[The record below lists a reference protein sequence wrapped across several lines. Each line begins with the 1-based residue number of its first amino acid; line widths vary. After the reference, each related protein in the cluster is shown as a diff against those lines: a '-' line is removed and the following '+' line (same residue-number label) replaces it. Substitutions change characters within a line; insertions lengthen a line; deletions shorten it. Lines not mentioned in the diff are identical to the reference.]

1 MVFAIVGKQNPK
13 VKRMAALQLFDKLL
27 QFPLF
32 QGMSRDDLEIVAGHT
47 RFGFMKLGAGKTVVK
62 SGDTCNQLYFLIN
75 GTLKVRTYA
84 DDYGYMVE
92 EQMMAPN
99 IVQLES
105 IFGYYQR
112 YTHDFVAQTD
122 VNFITID
129 KEEVVRLTED
139 FLVFRLNMMNHFAT
153 QTQKQMRQAWS
164 RPPQSLEARV
174 IRFLSQHSTYP
185 AGHKV
190 FNILMTRLAEEVND
204 SRLNVSRV
212 LNKLQADGFLELHR
226 GRIEIPQLERL
237 LM

>member
-1 MVFAIVGKQNPK
+1 
-13 VKRMAALQLFDKLL
+13 MASLQLFDKLL

-62 SGDTCNQLYFLIN
+62 SGDTCTQLHFLIN

-84 DDYGYMVE
+84 DDYGYSVE

-139 FLVFRLNMMNHFAT
+139 FLVFRLNIMNHFAT
-153 QTQKQMRQAWS
+153 QTQKQLGRVWN

-174 IRFLSQHSTYP
+174 IKFLSQHSTYP

-190 FNILMTRLAEEVND
+190 FNILMTKLAEEVND

-212 LNKLQADGFLELHR
+212 LNDMQHKGLITLSR
-226 GRIEIPQLERL
+226 GKIEIQQLERL
-237 LM
+237 LYTK